1 MGYVEIPIMPASAPA
16 TSAGIEEHKEPDKPE
31 VSTSVLTIGPPV
43 TVGTKRK
50 ACDAT
55 LDPMP
60 NGAADPSNSKVPPPQ
75 PPPSPPSRPPLTP
88 YPLSLAAKMHSFAAV
103 A

>member
-1 MGYVEIPIMPASAPA
+1 MGFVEIPIMPASAPA
-16 TSAGIEEHKEPDKPE
+16 TNASIEEHKDPDKPE
-31 VSTSVLTIGPPV
+31 VSTGVLTIGPPV

-55 LDPMP
+55 LDPMS
-60 NGAADPSNSKVPPPQ
+60 NGAVDPSNSKVPPAPL
-75 PPPSPPSRPPLTP
+75 PSLER
-88 YPLSLAAKMHSFAAV
+88 SFVGAV